1 MSYYRYLVFILTT
14 CAIANMLA
22 GAVGSPQTAGELI
35 ERGPAPSLTIF
46 YTSEVSGYIEP
57 HG

>member
-14 CAIANMLA
+14 CAIANILA
-22 GAVGSPQTAGELI
+22 GAIGLPQTPEELI
-35 ERGPAPSLTIF
+35 ERGPTPSLTIF

>member
-1 MSYYRYLVFILTT
+1 MSYYRYLVFILIT

-22 GAVGSPQTAGELI
+22 GAVGFPQTAGELI
-35 ERGPAPSLTIF
+35 ERGPAPTLTIF

-57 HG
+57 YG